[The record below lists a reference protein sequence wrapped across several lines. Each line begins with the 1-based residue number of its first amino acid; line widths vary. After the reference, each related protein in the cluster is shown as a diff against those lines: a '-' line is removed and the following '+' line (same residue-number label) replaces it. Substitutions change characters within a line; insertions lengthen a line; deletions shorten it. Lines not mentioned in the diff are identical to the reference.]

1 MLNKD
6 LIDIT
11 HIMGDGEAEIIPL
24 LTEEDTK
31 DLTVTDMPE
40 QMPILPLRGNVF
52 FPGVVLPITAGR
64 EKSVRLINS
73 IQKQGYYR
81 SGGTMCCRYRR
92 PRLRRPIYIRY
103 NGESVENSQYARWHN
118 HGNIARA

>member
-64 EKSVRLINS
+64 EKSVRLIKTAYKNKD
-73 IQKQGYYR
+73 IIGVVAQCAAVTK
-81 SGGTMCCRYRR
+81 T
-92 PRLRRPIYIRY
+92 YIHTVQWR
-103 NGESVENSQYARWHN
+103 EC
-118 HGNIARA
+118 